1 MCEVHLGNAFCARLV
16 PKAYQWAI
24 SSLPLGLT
32 SKFSKAALY
41 ATLCNSSDSRMTPA
55 TPPIP

>member
-1 MCEVHLGNAFCARLV
+1 MCEVHLGNQFYARLV
-16 PKAYQWAI
+16 PKAYQLAI

-41 ATLCNSSDSRMTPA
+41 ATLCNSSDNKMTPA
-55 TPPIP
+55 IHP